1 MGYVMLL
8 LHLTTQ
14 VQSESRRIF
23 GVCENVSVR
32 EANPADVQL
41 LHARSFALM
50 APVGPSQVPKTQTL
64 GSQWEGHFAAP
75 ARVSRHGSPTYTRS
89 TPP

>member
-1 MGYVMLL
+1 MGYVMFL

-32 EANPADVQL
+32 EANPAMFN
-41 LHARSFALM
+41 SST
-50 APVGPSQVPKTQTL
+50 PGPSP
-64 GSQWEGHFAAP
+64 
-75 ARVSRHGSPTYTRS
+75 
-89 TPP
+89 